1 MLLTTESLQ
10 FSFFNKVSVTSVK
23 AVSEETQNDL
33 TVKGASDWQGNE
45 ELKKTLNFISRN
57 TTLLVTVQ
65 VFKKMKHRR

>member
-10 FSFFNKVSVTSVK
+10 FSLFNKVSVNSVK
-23 AVSEETQNDL
+23 AVSKETQNDL

-45 ELKKTLNFISRN
+45 VLKKTLNFISRN